1 MKYLLLLYITTL
13 MNKVAQLTKDEKK
26 NKEHLQIKTQV

>member
-26 NKEHLQIKTQV
+26 IKNTYR